1 MSIFDTPQQYATD
14 SKQRMSYV
22 VWLINVMIIGCVF
35 IAKRLYFKSQKENVP
50 KKNIDTKTDI
60 IEVMTDTLLF
70 ILLIVVMFGAPNEK
84 LVGFLMTIFMIALAI
99 IVVVF
104 LRTSWSLS
112 NIKNIKDI
120 KNSLPKISYTAK

>member
-14 SKQRMSYV
+14 GKQRMSYV

>member
-1 MSIFDTPQQYATD
+1 MSIFDTPEQYDAD
-14 SKQRMSYV
+14 GKQRMSYV

-35 IAKRLYFKSQKENVP
+35 IAKRLYFKSQKEKIP
-50 KKNIDTKTDI
+50 KKTIDTKTDI
-60 IEVMTDTLLF
+60 VEVMTDTLLF
-70 ILLIVVMFGAPNEK
+70 VLLIIVMFGAPNEK

-99 IVVVF
+99 TVVVF